1 VGAGGHIPSVI
12 EAIDAALRL
21 ASSAPPSEKRE
32 AFVRRAVSLR
42 LTVESW
48 QIQPPVGNEREQ
60 LFSQLVALHAEAD
73 RLANANTESR
83 SGAESDERA
92 RSDEV
97 GAHERP
103 TTPPPFDIEAFARKA
118 STRTTTV
125 PPSEPPTQRMAVA
138 DPMSP
143 GLSDDIPVT
152 IDDEMDEVFADR
164 GLAKSVAPGP
174 SAESTA
180 ESTSRPSGSAAGAAA
195 RSESGSAAG
204 SATAAGAGST
214 SGSAATSVPDS
225 TSASTSDS
233 TAESSG
239 HSGRTPAPDA
249 APVLTQRTIDDPVAE
264 MVDCYSLGDYAGAI
278 AVADLILEEEPHHL
292 LARECRTNA
301 QNALEGI
308 YATRLGSFDRTPFV
322 ALAAAQIDG
331 LAIDHRAG
339 FLLSLVDGSSPIES
353 ILDVSGMPRLDAL
366 RILNELVHRGVIA
379 FR

>member
-21 ASSAPPSEKRE
+21 ASSAPPSEKRD

-73 RLANANTESR
+73 RLANANAESR
-83 SGAESDERA
+83 SGPESAERA

-103 TTPPPFDIEAFARKA
+103 TAPPPFDIEVFARKA
-118 STRTTTV
+118 TTRTTTV

-138 DPMSP
+138 DPMATP
-143 GLSDDIPVT
+143 LSDDIPVT
-152 IDDEMDEVFADR
+152 IDDEMEDVLAEL
-164 GLAKSVAPGP
+164 GLAKSAAPGP
-174 SAESTA
+174 SSESTA
-180 ESTSRPSGSAAGAAA
+180 ESISRP
-195 RSESGSAAG
+195 
-204 SATAAGAGST
+204 
-214 SGSAATSVPDS
+214 SAATSRSV
-225 TSASTSDS
+225 SDS
-233 TAESSG
+233 T
-239 HSGRTPAPDA
+239 PAPEA
-249 APVLTQRTIDDPVAE
+249 APVLTQRTIDDPVVE

>member
-1 VGAGGHIPSVI
+1 
-12 EAIDAALRL
+12 
-21 ASSAPPSEKRE
+21 
-32 AFVRRAVSLR
+32 
-42 LTVESW
+42 
-48 QIQPPVGNEREQ
+48 
-60 LFSQLVALHAEAD
+60 
-73 RLANANTESR
+73 
-83 SGAESDERA
+83 
-92 RSDEV
+92 
-97 GAHERP
+97 
-103 TTPPPFDIEAFARKA
+103 
-118 STRTTTV
+118 
-125 PPSEPPTQRMAVA
+125 MAVA
-138 DPMSP
+138 DTMAPAP
-143 GLSDDIPVT
+143 SDDIPVT
-152 IDDEMDEVFADR
+152 IDDEMDEVLADR
-164 GLAKSVAPGP
+164 GLAKSAAPGP

-180 ESTSRPSGSAAGAAA
+180 ESTSRPSGSAAA
-195 RSESGSAAG
+195 
-204 SATAAGAGST
+204 ST
-214 SGSAATSVPDS
+214 SDP

-233 TAESSG
+233 TAASSG
-239 HSGRTPAPDA
+239 HPGRTPAPDA

>member
-21 ASSAPPSEKRE
+21 ASSAPPSKKRD

-60 LFSQLVALHAEAD
+60 LFNQLVALHAEAD
-73 RLANANTESR
+73 RLANPDAESR
-83 SGAESDERA
+83 SSAESAERA

-125 PPSEPPTQRMAVA
+125 PPSEPPTQRMAMA
-138 DPMSP
+138 DPMAP
-143 GLSDDIPVT
+143 ALSDDIPVT
-152 IDDEMDEVFADR
+152 IDDEMDEVLADR
-164 GLAKSVAPGP
+164 GLAKSAAPGP
-174 SAESTA
+174 SAESAA
-180 ESTSRPSGSAAGAAA
+180 ESTSRPSGSAAGA
-195 RSESGSAAG
+195 
-204 SATAAGAGST
+204 
-214 SGSAATSVPDS
+214 
-225 TSASTSDS
+225 
-233 TAESSG
+233 
-239 HSGRTPAPDA
+239 DA

-308 YATRLGSFDRTPFV
+308 YATRLGSFDRMPFV